1 MSNHERIHIAQA
13 TELLVVPFYALWLGD
28 FAYGLIRHKGDAK
41 EAYRH
46 IRLEQEAFD
55 HEADPKYL
63 EKRPCFAW
71 RAYPRAE
78 VAERWKASE
87 EELAK
92 LLGQLALRSQHSAEP
107 GVEPPAAASTCSYSF
122 V

>member
-28 FAYGLIRHKGDAK
+28 FACGLIRHNGDAK

-55 HEADPKYL
+55 HEADPSYL
-63 EKRPCFAW
+63 EHRPCYAW
-71 RAYPRAE
+71 KAYPRAD
-78 VAERWKASE
+78 VAERWKTSE
-87 EELAK
+87 EDLAA
-92 LLGQLALRSQHSAEP
+92 LLGRLALRSQHPEEYAM
-107 GVEPPAAASTCSYSF
+107 EPPPGCSF

>member
-28 FAYGLIRHKGDAK
+28 FACGLMRHKGDAK
-41 EAYRH
+41 AAYRH

-55 HEADPKYL
+55 HEADPTYL

-92 LLGQLALRSQHSAEP
+92 LLGQLAPRSHHSADQ
-107 GVEPPAAASTCSYSF
+107 GVEPPAPTCSCSF

>member
-28 FAYGLIRHKGDAK
+28 FACGLIRHKGDAK
-41 EAYRH
+41 AAYRH

-55 HEADPKYL
+55 HEADPSYL
-63 EKRPCFAW
+63 EHRPCYAW
-71 RAYPRAE
+71 KAYPRAE
-78 VAERWKASE
+78 VAERWKTSE
-87 EELAK
+87 EDLAA
-92 LLGQLALRSQHSAEP
+92 LLGRLALRSQHPEEHA
-107 GVEPPAAASTCSYSF
+107 VEPPPGCSF

>member
-28 FAYGLIRHKGDAK
+28 FAYGMIRHKGDAK

-55 HEADPKYL
+55 HEADPTYL

-78 VAERWKASE
+78 VAERWKASQKP
-87 EELAK
+87 LTRTVVIARWSIGFRRAISPK
-92 LLGQLALRSQHSAEP
+92 NDLLPRVVITG
-107 GVEPPAAASTCSYSF
+107 
-122 V
+122 